1 MESSQS
7 VLSSDRR
14 NERDFILDEL
24 KQLQTPDKDHLFDG
38 LSRAPNLGHDS
49 SDQRI
54 GIVPEDS
61 AGLRLVEPPI
71 HASPSRRPRGLKND
85 QLASD
90 RPSLGRRMFRS
101 LARFLI
107 VALIGAGVTLAWQ
120 SYGDEAKERA
130 KDMVRA
136 RVPSLAWLLP
146 VSTMKSSPTGQVTP
160 GATITSPEL
169 AQQLKP
175 MAIDLALVRRS
186 VEELA
191 AQQTQMARSLTTLQ
205 AVEQDISQKTLQ
217 AVGQDIRQKLSS
229 PPPSRAVP
237 VPPRTNAT
245 RVAAPQPAAQSSSVQ
260 SSSVQSSS
268 VSSLPLPGQPY
279 LPELDLSRRAN

>member
-7 VLSSDRR
+7 VPSSDHR
-14 NERDFILDEL
+14 NGSDFVLDMLKEL
-24 KQLQTPDKDHLFDG
+24 RTPDKDHLVDG
-38 LSRAPNLGHDS
+38 SSRAPNLGHVS

-61 AGLRLVEPPI
+61 AGLRPVEPSI
-71 HASPSRRPRGLKND
+71 HASASRRPPGFKND
-85 QLASD
+85 QFASD
-90 RPSLGRRMFRS
+90 RPSFGRRIFRS

-107 VALIGAGVTLAWQ
+107 VALIGAGVTLTWQ
-120 SYGDEAKERA
+120 SYGEEAKEIA

-136 RVPSLAWLLP
+136 GVPSLAWLLP
-146 VSTMKSSPTGQVTP
+146 VSTTKSAPTGQVTP
-160 GATITSPEL
+160 VATITSPEL

-175 MAIDLALVRRS
+175 MAIDLALVRHS

-205 AVEQDISQKTLQ
+205 AVEQDISQK
-217 AVGQDIRQKLSS
+217 ISS

-237 VPPRTNAT
+237 VPPRKNAT
-245 RVAAPQPAAQSSSVQ
+245 RVAAPKPNAQSSSVQ

-268 VSSLPLPGQPY
+268 VSSPPLPGQP
-279 LPELDLSRRAN
+279 LLIGR